1 MKNSPR
7 PLFLI
12 HQTLQLALCIGVGSV
27 PRHPQTQIRPSDC
40 QMVKRDTSLQTTHFH
55 CSRVQWRRALHH
67 SSLCVFLLGGVEI
80 DKDNNIAL
88 LDLEMASMRQ
98 GRAFLAHINDN
109 IPKTLSSMEQMVK
122 DLEDKRGPL
131 PLAQPRFESLILGM
145 VYSAHQAKLQEREKD
160 QEKWG
165 EVLIRLAN
173 ITVNELRRL
182 ETITIFT

>member
-1 MKNSPR
+1 
-7 PLFLI
+7 
-12 HQTLQLALCIGVGSV
+12 
-27 PRHPQTQIRPSDC
+27 IRPSDC

-55 CSRVQWRRALHH
+55 CSRVQWRRALHPSIVVEGAASH
-67 SSLCVFLLGGVEI
+67 VHLPTFDSYLSVQFLLGGVEI

-182 ETITIFT
+182 ENITIFT

>member
-1 MKNSPR
+1 MQSEVYSHKREMVAKPR
-7 PLFLI
+7 PRVLI
-12 HQTLQLALCIGVGSV
+12 WVTVAIVWCQDLLEDVSGAVHGGL
-27 PRHPQTQIRPSDC
+27 PSQGLGQSITDSNL
-40 QMVKRDTSLQTTHFH
+40 MFE
-55 CSRVQWRRALHH
+55 
-67 SSLCVFLLGGVEI
+67 FLLGGVEI

>member
-1 MKNSPR
+1 
-7 PLFLI
+7 
-12 HQTLQLALCIGVGSV
+12 
-27 PRHPQTQIRPSDC
+27 IRPSDC
-40 QMVKRDTSLQTTHFH
+40 QMVKRDSSLQRTRFY
-55 CSRVQWRRALHH
+55 CSRVQWRQALHH
-67 SSLCVFLLGGVEI
+67 SSRRLALRMVILGLLYLPTFDSYLSIQILLGGVEI
-80 DKDNNIAL
+80 DNDNNIAL

-122 DLEDKRGPL
+122 DLEDQRGPL
-131 PLAQPRFESLILGM
+131 PLSQPRFESLILGM
-145 VYSAHQAKLQEREKD
+145 VYSAHQTKLQEREKD

-182 ETITIFT
+182 

>member
-1 MKNSPR
+1 MFINDQHGKIIIITVVVEGATGHVYLPTFDFYLS
-7 PLFLI
+7 I
-12 HQTLQLALCIGVGSV
+12 Q
-27 PRHPQTQIRPSDC
+27 
-40 QMVKRDTSLQTTHFH
+40 
-55 CSRVQWRRALHH
+55 
-67 SSLCVFLLGGVEI
+67 FLLGGVEI